1 MIEKIITFIEI
12 IILIVYGLYNYIK
25 NYVIDI
31 IHRNKHEDPPTLKSD
46 NVTETFEDHSQNQ
59 QEELNENIESKTSF
73 NIYRPNDFY
82 SYNINDYNDYSISK
96 NQPDNLVLPKN
107 YAFQTQEFEK
117 DADSYDYKDFNN
129 IDGAGVHLYS
139 TWKTNPVNRPWFET
153 CLSPM
158 NCQVVEGDL
167 EKFNYNN

>member
-107 YAFQTQEFEK
+107 YAFQTQEFELAIWDIIMIIK
-117 DADSYDYKDFNN
+117 ILITLMEPESICILHGKQ
-129 IDGAGVHLYS
+129 IL
-139 TWKTNPVNRPWFET
+139 
-153 CLSPM
+153 
-158 NCQVVEGDL
+158 
-167 EKFNYNN
+167 